1 MSKLVFNMKIGT
13 RLSWQLQQENL
24 QSAAADFNG
33 TAYLR
38 IDLVGDLKIFPK
50 YMQWTMEFEL
60 LVTTDF
66 MGLRRLFLDN
76 RNTSATVLIGA
87 FWMESSQRLY
97 IWAVI
102 WWSGM
107 AVIYLFENIP
117 VNFGLSKIVG
127 ESFLILHVFEWQV

>member
-13 RLSWQLQQENL
+13 RLSWQLRQENL

-33 TAYLR
+33 TAYLW

-50 YMQWTMEFEL
+50 YMQWKMEFEL

-117 VNFGLSKIVG
+117 INFGLSKIVG

>member
-13 RLSWQLQQENL
+13 RLSWQLRQENL

-33 TAYLR
+33 TAYLW

-117 VNFGLSKIVG
+117 INFGLSKIVG